1 MARKPTDWPAR
12 YRKAKPPHV
21 VTLPNDFAGV
31 KAGQTMLISS
41 PEEIGRWI
49 DAIPRGETRTILRM
63 RTELARRAGAD
74 AMCPVTASI
83 YLRVVAECALKALDD
98 GQTPDA
104 VTPFWR
110 VIGPGDRLAAKLS
123 CGTEGLVH
131 LRALDSAL
139 DPA

>member
-1 MARKPTDWPAR
+1 MAKRPTDWPAR
-12 YRKAKPPHV
+12 YRKAKPPRV
-21 VTLPNDFAGV
+21 VTLHADFAGV
-31 KAGQTMLISS
+31 KAGRTMLISS

-63 RTELARRAGAD
+63 RSDLARRAGAD
-74 AMCPVTASI
+74 AMCPVTAAI

-98 GQTPDA
+98 GQPPDA

-110 VIGPGDRLAAKLS
+110 VIAPGDKLAAKLS
-123 CGTEGLVH
+123 CGTEGVAH
-131 LRALDSAL
+131 YRALDAAP